1 MTYSNLSVFDVALGY
16 NTTTSLGI
24 MNQLTGAFTPI
35 GSMGSN
41 MSIRTIQVAPDNQL
55 YGMGNFV
62 FDSAGFEKTI
72 FVKIDKMT
80 GIATQICNLTS
91 LLFSQGPA
99 TSGSFRFFAGTAR
112 YYFISN
118 AAGFPTVGTEYS
130 LDLSTC
136 TVFSVIPN
144 FVTPFPLWVTEYGDY
159 GYHYSEN
166 PTSQWKT
173 RTHIAP
179 LLTTTC
185 FGPGFPERYPS
196 GSAAIYPPTTATN
209 NYNFVDSMNQTS
221 IRYIWISN
229 TTQYYLEVGC
239 DPYPMLTDRNAT
251 ITYILNRSL
260 APGEPLVWQASTCNW
275 FNESQSGTIPPIV
288 ARFLGEPVF
297 SIYLMTQNVLFQFA
311 PGSEEVAVRPI
322 ADIGVM
328 LDEMFVSHTNVLHG
342 IVKHDPSGFS
352 LYSVVDTTALH
363 LCDSALSVAYVF
375 GMKDDTLLWLAS
387 PESVLYSV
395 NTTSCGA
402 TAHGTLAQNCT
413 SGTIKEN
420 HLFCIVAGG
429 DVYNV
434 TSGGIVGNITP
445 PPESNFGY
453 DLFTYCPMGELVLF
467 YENSMGLM
475 FHDTTGGV
483 NITFPFGNPN
493 DRWSVS
499 SMAWC

>member
-1 MTYSNLSVFDVALGY
+1 MTYSNLSVFDVAQQY

-41 MSIRTIQVAPDNQL
+41 MSIRTIQVGPDNQL
-55 YGMGNFV
+55 YGVGNFV
-62 FDSAGFEKTI
+62 FDSGGFEKTI

-80 GIATQICNLTS
+80 GVATQICNLTAY
-91 LLFSQGPA
+91 LFGGYGSI
-99 TSGSFRFFAGTAR
+99 TSASFSVTPIVSGGAPG
-112 YYFISN
+112 YYFITS
-118 AAGFPTVGTEYS
+118 GFPLLASQFAIDLEDCLVYS
-130 LDLSTC
+130 A
-136 TVFSVIPN
+136 IPN
-144 FVTPFPLWVTEYGDY
+144 FLGPNPSWINVYGEHFY
-159 GYHYSEN
+159 IYSEN
-166 PTSQWKT
+166 PTSKWQT
-173 RTHIAP
+173 DPFSLFPAVN
-179 LLTTTC
+179 C
-185 FGPGFPERYPS
+185 FGPGFPDRYPP
-196 GSAAIYPPTTATN
+196 GSAAIYPPISATN
-209 NYNFVDSMNQTS
+209 NYNYVNPLNQTS

-239 DPYPMLTDRNAT
+239 DPYPVLTDRNAT

-260 APGEPLVWQASTCNW
+260 ASGEPLVWQASTCNW
-275 FNESQSGTIPPIV
+275 YNESQSGTIPPIV
-288 ARFLGEPVF
+288 AKSPADPGF
-297 SIYLMTQNVLFQFA
+297 SIYMMTQGVLFEFGPSA
-311 PGSEEVAVRPI
+311 TSAYVRPI
-322 ADIGVM
+322 ADIGIM
-328 LDEMFVSHTNVLHG
+328 FDEMFVSQTNVLHG
-342 IVKHDPSGFS
+342 IIKHDPSGFS

-363 LCDSALSVAYVF
+363 LCDSGLSVGYVF
-375 GMKDDTLLWLAS
+375 GMNDTLWIAS

-434 TSGGIVGNITP
+434 TSGSVVGNITP
-445 PPESNFGY
+445 PPVSNFGY
-453 DLFTYCPMGELVLF
+453 DLFTYCPMGNLVLF

-483 NITFPFGNPN
+483 NITFPFGSSY
-493 DRWSVS
+493 DRWSVT